1 MRITGRDFGP
11 CILTV
16 KGGVITTADRPIRY
30 MKNWPVARVLKLAER
45 WGWKVDVYAA
55 ERTQLEQ
62 PPEPAK

>member
-11 CILTV
+11 VHLTV
-16 KGGVITTADRPIRY
+16 KAGEVVVADRPVSY
-30 MKNWPVARVLKLAER
+30 MRGWPVARVLKLAER

-62 PPEPAK
+62 PPEPVP

>member
-1 MRITGRDFGP
+1 MRITGKDFGP
-11 CILTV
+11 VLLTIKAGEV
-16 KGGVITTADRPIRY
+16 VVADRPVSY
-30 MKNWPVARVLKLAER
+30 MRGWPVTRVLKLAER